1 MVIRFVKRAGISRA
15 RSTAIH
21 LFSILLALILSA
33 IFIYLFT
40 RQNPLYVYQTMMKG
54 IFGSG
59 YRIKEIVIT
68 AVPLIITSL
77 GISAAFKMKFWN
89 IGGEGQICMGAF
101 AASFFALRFGSLPKP
116 LLLLIMALAGIA
128 GGALWALVPAFFKA
142 KWGTNETIVTLML
155 NYIALKYITYLQYGP
170 WKDPKAIGFPKIADF
185 PDSAILPKLL
195 GVHIGWVAA
204 VILIIVMYV
213 FMNHSKLGYEV
224 AVIGESENT
233 ARYAG
238 MNVGRTIMIAMLIS
252 GGLCGLTGMIQASA
266 VSNTLSIDVSNGVG
280 YTAIIIAWLSG
291 LSAPFIAVVSLLFA
305 ALVQGANYIQ
315 TAYNIPAAMAQ
326 MLEGTILFFVLGSE
340 FFIQYRIIGQK
351 KLEKLIQNEIKSEH
365 LTSRAE
371 VSDTGGGKR

>member
-1 MVIRFVKRAGISRA
+1 MIRVVKRSRISRA
-15 RSTAIH
+15 KNTAIH
-21 LFSILLALILSA
+21 LFSIFLALVLSA

-40 RQNPLYVYQTMMKG
+40 KQNPLYVYRSMIKG

-59 YRIKEIVIT
+59 YRIKEIIRT

-77 GISAAFKMKFWN
+77 GISVAFKMKFWN

-101 AASFFALRFGSLPKP
+101 AASFFALRFGNLPAP
-116 LLLLIMALAGIA
+116 ILLSIMAISGIA
-128 GGALWALVPAFFKA
+128 GGALWALIPAFFKA

-170 WKDPKAIGFPKIADF
+170 WKDPKAIGFPQIADF
-185 PDSAILPKLL
+185 PDSAILPNFL
-195 GVHIGWVAA
+195 GVHIGWIAA
-204 VILIIVMYV
+204 VILIILIYI
-213 FMNHSKLGYEV
+213 FMNHSKLGYEI
-224 AVIGESENT
+224 AVIGESKNT

-238 MNVGRTIMIAMLIS
+238 INVGKTIIMAMLIS

-266 VSNTLSIDVSNGVG
+266 ICNTLSVDLSGGVG
-280 YTAIIIAWLSG
+280 YTAIIITWLSG
-291 LSAPFIAVVSLLFA
+291 LSAPLIAIVSVLFA

-340 FFIQYRIIGQK
+340 FFVQYRIIGQK
-351 KLEKLIQNEIKSEH
+351 KLEKMIQREIKSEH
-365 LTSRAE
+365 SSGQVR
-371 VSDTGGGKR
+371 VSGIGGGNK

>member
-1 MVIRFVKRAGISRA
+1 MIRVIKRARISRA
-15 RSTAIH
+15 KSTSIH
-21 LFSILLALILSA
+21 LFSIFLALVLSA
-33 IFIYLFT
+33 VFIYLFT
-40 RQNPLYVYQTMMKG
+40 KQNPLHVYGTMLKG
-54 IFGSG
+54 IFGSE

-77 GISAAFKMKFWN
+77 GIAAAFKMKFWN

-101 AASFFALRFGSLPKP
+101 TASFFALRFGNLPKP
-116 LLLLIMALAGIA
+116 LLLTIMALAGIA
-128 GGALWALVPAFFKA
+128 GGALWALIPAFFKA
-142 KWGTNETIVTLML
+142 KWRTNETIVTLML

-185 PDSAILPKLL
+185 PDSAILPKFL
-195 GVHIGWVAA
+195 GVHIGWIAA
-204 VILIIVMYV
+204 AILIILMYI
-213 FMNHSKLGYEV
+213 FMNHSKLGYEI

-238 MNVGRTIMIAMLIS
+238 MNVGKTIITAMLIS

-315 TAYNIPAAMAQ
+315 TVYNIPAAMAE

-340 FFIQYRIIGQK
+340 FFIQYKIIGQK
-351 KLEKLIQNEIKSEH
+351 QLEKMIQNEIKSEH
-365 LTSRAE
+365 SSGQAE
-371 VSDTGGGKR
+371 VSDIGGGNK